1 MRYLYPFM
9 SKQIEK
15 IPKKQGSVILVVLFI
30 FMLFNGIMTVMSIY
44 RWNERID
51 GVPASNAVD
60 VYFDKHFD
68 DDRMKFLFPHM
79 RDSES
84 LEELQSDSATP
95 DSATPDSAQ

>member
-1 MRYLYPFM
+1 M

-60 VYFDKHFD
+60 LIF
-68 DDRMKFLFPHM
+68 
-79 RDSES
+79 
-84 LEELQSDSATP
+84 
-95 DSATPDSAQ
+95 